1 MSGSGLP
8 SKYIRQPSQDDEQPI
23 IGIDNGT
30 QHLMAISQIIPLH
43 ARSVAEQRA
52 TRIVFFITGFGSSA
66 WAALVPFAK
75 ARADISDGA
84 LGLLLLCLGI
94 GSIVTMPISGAFAAK
109 FGCRRVI
116 IIAALVVA
124 STLPLL
130 ATLSAL
136 PALVATLILF
146 GAGIGAVDVAM
157 NIQAIIVERAS
168 GRSMMSGFHGLFS
181 LGGIAG
187 AGGMAALLT
196 AGASPLVATL
206 CVSFGVLV
214 ALAIAGSHL
223 LPYGARIDG
232 PAFAIPHGIVL
243 FIGMLCFVLFLAEGA
258 VLDWSA
264 VFLTSVRHLATS
276 YAGLGYAAFATTMT
290 IGRLAGDRI
299 VDRLGQKT
307 VVLFGGLCAASGF
320 VLTTTLQSWQMAL
333 LGFALVGVG
342 CANIV
347 PTLFSAVGRQS
358 VMPENVA
365 VPAITTL
372 GYAGVLAG
380 PAGIGFIAHLTSLPT
395 AFLILAAMLVA
406 VSLSS
411 RIL

>member
-1 MSGSGLP
+1 MVTSEITSRHVPG
-8 SKYIRQPSQDDEQPI
+8 
-23 IGIDNGT
+23 
-30 QHLMAISQIIPLH
+30 
-43 ARSVAEQRA
+43 VAEQRA

-75 ARADISDGA
+75 TRADISDGA

-109 FGCRRVI
+109 FGCRRVMI
-116 IIAALVVA
+116 VAALVVA
-124 STLPLL
+124 ATLPFL

-136 PALVATLILF
+136 PSLVVTLMLF
-146 GAGIGAVDVAM
+146 GAGVGAIDVAM

-187 AGGMAALLT
+187 AGGMAALLSS
-196 AGASPLVATL
+196 GASPLVATL
-206 CVSFGVLV
+206 CVSVGVLV
-214 ALAIAGSHL
+214 ALALSAAHL
-223 LPYGARIDG
+223 LPYGAKTEG
-232 PAFAIPHGIVL
+232 PAFAVPHGIVL

-264 VFLTSVRHLATS
+264 VFLTSIRHMATS

-299 VDRLGQKT
+299 VDRLGRKR
-307 VVLFGGLCAASGF
+307 VVLIGGLCAAFGF
-320 VLTTTLQSWQMAL
+320 VVATTVPSWQMAL
-333 LGFALVGVG
+333 LGYALVGVG

-347 PTLFSAVGRQS
+347 PVLFSAVGRQS

-365 VPAITTL
+365 VPAIATL
-372 GYAGVLAG
+372 GYAGILAG

-395 AFLILAAMLVA
+395 AFLVLAAMLLA

>member
-1 MSGSGLP
+1 MALSGTTSP
-8 SKYIRQPSQDDEQPI
+8 
-23 IGIDNGT
+23 
-30 QHLMAISQIIPLH
+30 H
-43 ARSVAEQRA
+43 APGVAEQRA
-52 TRIVFFITGFGSSA
+52 TRIIFFITGFGSSA

-94 GSIVTMPISGAFAAK
+94 GSVITMPISGACAAR
-109 FGCRRVI
+109 FGCRRVMI
-116 IIAALVVA
+116 GATLVLAA
-124 STLPLL
+124 TLPLL
-130 ATLSAL
+130 ATLAAL
-136 PALVATLILF
+136 PSLVATLMLF
-146 GAGIGAVDVAM
+146 GAGLGAIEVAM

-168 GRSMMSGFHGLFS
+168 GRSMMSGFHGQFS

-196 AGASPLVATL
+196 AGASPLMATL
-206 CVSFGVLV
+206 CVAAGILA
-214 ALAIAGSHL
+214 ALGISATHF
-223 LPYGARIDG
+223 LPYGAKNEG
-232 PAFAIPHGIVL
+232 PAFAMPRGTVL

-264 VFLTSVRHLATS
+264 VFLSAVRGMAPS

-299 VDRLGQKT
+299 VDQLGRNR
-307 VVLFGGLCAASGF
+307 VVLIGGLCAACGF
-320 VLTTTLQSWQMAL
+320 VAATTIPSWPLAL
-333 LGFALVGVG
+333 LGYALIGVG

-347 PTLFSAVGRQS
+347 PVLFSAVGRQS
-358 VMPENVA
+358 VMPENAA

-372 GYAGVLAG
+372 GYAGILLG
-380 PAGIGFIAHLTSLPT
+380 PPAIGFIALVTSLPT

-411 RIL
+411 RFL